1 MTISQ
6 KRERTLGSSEAV
18 LNSKRQADPI
28 ALLKN
33 GVAGVQIAF
42 EDVQFFACR
51 MIVRRHDCSSQEAD
65 ERRAVTAIVEFSD
78 FDPFRLARPP
88 LSAPCHR

>member
-18 LNSKRQADPI
+18 LNSRRQADPI

-33 GVAGVQIAF
+33 DVAGVQIAF
-42 EDVQFFACR
+42 EDVQFFAR
-51 MIVRRHDCSSQEAD
+51 WMIVWLHNRSRLETD
-65 ERRAVTAIVEFSD
+65 ESRAVTAIVEFSD
-78 FDPFRLARPP
+78 FDPFGLARPP
-88 LSAPCHR
+88 LSAPCHC